1 MEDATLEDPERVLG
15 EIVDY
20 IVENKKY

>member
-1 MEDATLEDPERVLG
+1 MEDATLEEPERVLS

>member
-1 MEDATLEDPERVLG
+1 MLNATFEDPERVLS